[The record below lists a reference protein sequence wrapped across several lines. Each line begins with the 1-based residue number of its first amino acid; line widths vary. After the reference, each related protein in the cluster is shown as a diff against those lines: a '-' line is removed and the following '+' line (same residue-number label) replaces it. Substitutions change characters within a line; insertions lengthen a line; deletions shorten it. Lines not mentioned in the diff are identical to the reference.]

1 MDISNAPHR
10 SDIIPVF
17 PDSTIAALFRERV
30 ARTPHHL
37 AYRQFDEDS
46 QRWRDYTW
54 KQTAADVARWQA
66 LLKKRGMKKG
76 NHVGIMLPNRREWS
90 LFDLAAL
97 GMGLVLVPLYNND
110 RGENA
115 AYILKHSECKL
126 LFIEGEEQWRE
137 LKPHKKEFSRIKSIL
152 TLNPVQDDD
161 KRLTWVKPLLPDRG
175 KLIKKESGPDDTA
188 TIVYTSGTTG
198 KPKGVM
204 LSHQNILTN
213 AAGGLQLVPAY
224 TDDVFLSFLPLSHM
238 LERMAGYYLP
248 MMAGSAIAY
257 ARGIP
262 ELAEDFINIRPT
274 GLFSVPRIYER
285 IYAKLMEQ
293 LEAKPPIA
301 RKLFEMAV
309 KSGWHSFE
317 YDQGRAHWGPDLLLW
332 PVLKKLVASKIHE
345 KMGGRLRVAITGG
358 AAMPPCVTKV
368 FVGLHVPL
376 LQGYGLTE
384 TSPLISVN
392 SFESNDPASVGIPIP
407 GVEVM
412 LGENDELLTRGPH
425 VMLGY
430 WKDKKATKEIIDR
443 DGWLHTGDQ
452 ARIENNHIY
461 LIGRI
466 KEIIVLSTG
475 EKIPP
480 GDMET
485 IAANDPLFEQVLI
498 HGEGRP
504 YLVALVVLNEDRW
517 RKIAGKHGL
526 QDHEP
531 DHEAVERLLLKH
543 LARRLEAFPGYARIR
558 RARFTMEAWSI
569 ANGYMT
575 PTMKLRRNAI
585 AEANRELLDSMYQ
598 GHTVE
603 SASDD

>member
-10 SDIIPVF
+10 PDIIPVF
-17 PDSTIAALFRERV
+17 PDSTLPAMFRERV
-30 ARTPHHL
+30 ARTPNRL
-37 AYRQFDEDS
+37 AFQQFDEDTQS
-46 QRWRDYTW
+46 WRDYTW

-66 LLKKRGMKKG
+66 VLKKLGMKKG
-76 NHVGIMLPNRREWS
+76 DHVAIMLPNRREWS

-115 AYILKHSECKL
+115 AWILKHAQCKL
-126 LFIEGEEQWRE
+126 LFLGGEEQWRE
-137 LKPHKKEFSRIKSIL
+137 LKPHQEEFKQVKTLL
-152 TLNPVQDDD
+152 TLTLVQDDD
-161 KRLTWVKPLLPDRG
+161 PRLTWARPLLPDRG
-175 KLIKKESGPDDTA
+175 KMIKKESGPHDVA

-198 KPKGVM
+198 RPKGVM

-213 AAGGLQLVPAY
+213 AAGGLKLVPAY
-224 TDDVFLSFLPLSHM
+224 TDDLFLSFLPLSHM

-248 MMAGSAIAY
+248 MMAGASIAY

-262 ELAEDFINIRPT
+262 ELAEDFLSRRPT

-285 IYAKLMEQ
+285 IYAKLNEQ

-309 KSGWHSFE
+309 KSGWRSFE
-317 YDQGRAHWGPDLLLW
+317 YDQGRADWGPDILLW
-332 PVLKKLVASKIHE
+332 PILKKLVASKIHE

-392 SFESNDPASVGIPIP
+392 TFESNDPNSVGIPIP
-407 GVEVM
+407 GVEIK
-412 LGENDELLTRGPH
+412 LGKNDELLTRGPH

-430 WKDKKATKEIIDR
+430 WKNKKATKEIIDK

-452 ARIENNHIY
+452 VRIENNHIY
-461 LIGRI
+461 IVGRI

-485 IAANDPLFEQVLI
+485 IASNDPLFDQVLI
-498 HGEGRP
+498 HGEGKP
-504 YLVALVVLNEDRW
+504 YLVALIVLNESRW
-517 RKIAGKHGL
+517 RKIADKHGL
-526 QDHEP
+526 QDQEP
-531 DHEAVERLLLKH
+531 NHEAVERLLLKH
-543 LARRLEAFPGYARIR
+543 LAKTHDQFTWNVRSALRIVGYPVTDMNQPQHGK
-558 RARFTMEAWSI
+558 RA
-569 ANGYMT
+569 
-575 PTMKLRRNAI
+575 LRTADQFQ
-585 AEANRELLDSMYQ
+585 L
-598 GHTVE
+598 
-603 SASDD
+603 